1 MFMHHSVH
9 AMTLP
14 EAYHRALNV
23 LNTYGEIRP
32 CPAWNT
38 REKSVAITI
47 DIAKPLAEPRISKLI
62 PCDPYALQQ
71 YVMEMTEGIMDFEAT
86 ITGNWSYT
94 YHNRMIGDLIQC
106 LKILKKDPY
115 SRRAIVDIR
124 KATDIASDD
133 PPCLTIIQ
141 YLIENGYL
149 NCFVTFRSNDAIKA
163 FFMNAFALIEI
174 QKQMADILGVKV
186 GRYIHT
192 ANSFHAYEQ
201 DWPKLEGF
209 NNRMCSISPDT
220 VKTID
225 GFYINNLVLD
235 YDSEDGWKPLME
247 DSIPQINQKVKR
259 QMEKYGIPSYDYY
272 YGKLSDL
279 FEREMQN
286 EN

>member
-1 MFMHHSVH
+1 MFMHHIVH
-9 AMTLP
+9 SLTLP
-14 EAYHRALNV
+14 NAYHRALSI
-23 LNTYGEIRP
+23 LNSVGDVRE

-38 REKSVAITI
+38 HEKSVAITI
-47 DIAKPLAEPRISKLI
+47 DIATPLAEPRISKLI

-71 YVMEMTEGIMDFEAT
+71 YVMEMTEGIMDFET
-86 ITGNWSYT
+86 TVSHNWNYT
-94 YHNRMIGDLIQC
+94 YHNRMIDQLLECIH
-106 LKILKKDPY
+106 ILKKDPY
-115 SRRAIVDIR
+115 SRRAVIDIR
-124 KATDIASDD
+124 RDGDLQSDD

-141 YLIENGYL
+141 YMITDGKLD
-149 NCFVTFRSNDAIKA
+149 CFVTFRSNDAIKA

-192 ANSFHAYEQ
+192 ANSFHAYEK
-201 DWPKLEGF
+201 DWDKLLQF
-209 NNRMCSISPDT
+209 AKRINSIGSDE
-220 VKTID
+220 
-225 GFYINNLVLD
+225 NLAIL

-247 DSIPQINQKVKR
+247 EAIPQINQKVGW
-259 QMEKYGIPSYDYY
+259 QMEKYGIHSYDHY